1 MEWMIVVRYVEEARS
16 LEAKRRL
23 GSGGWGTLEV
33 CDGLGGDRGVWGLG
47 YGVTFWLFWSGVKA
61 RLCVFFF
68 GFFLSEWIGSS
79 CEEVGNQVIF
89 DR

>member
-47 YGVTFWLFWSGVKA
+47 FGVWGYFLVVLEWSE
-61 RLCVFFF
+61 
-68 GFFLSEWIGSS
+68 S
-79 CEEVGNQVIF
+79 
-89 DR
+89 

>member
-33 CDGLGGDRGVWGLG
+33 CDGLGRGGGGNRGVWGMGLLF
-47 YGVTFWLFWSGVKA
+47 VCLFWTGVKA
-61 RLCVFFF
+61 RLFFF
-68 GFFLSEWIGSS
+68 GFFFE
-79 CEEVGNQVIF
+79 
-89 DR
+89 